1 MVAKVSGRRVGTG
14 MSIFMAAGEFA
25 RAIGPLFVIAGVAWF
40 GLEGIWRLAL
50 FGWLMSLFLY
60 FRLRRVPATPRGQNG
75 STLSAFWPQA
85 RRVFPPLTWLLMGR
99 IFMLAA
105 LTTYLPIYMSDERE
119 GTLWLAAASLTVLE
133 AAGVAGALLS
143 GTLSDRFGRKRVL
156 LLLLSVAPI
165 LLLGFIYGPAWLA
178 LPLLLLLGFTAISPQ
193 PVMLAT
199 VQDQFPDNRA
209 LGNGTFLAITFIVRA
224 LGIWAVGM
232 FADAYGLN
240 AAFTVTAF
248 LALLSIPSVFFL
260 PSKRMQS
267 Q

>member
-1 MVAKVSGRRVGTG
+1 MQPIKG
-14 MSIFMAAGEFA
+14 SI
-25 RAIGPLFVIAGVAWF
+25 
-40 GLEGIWRLAL
+40 
-50 FGWLMSLFLY
+50 
-60 FRLRRVPATPRGQNG
+60 
-75 STLSAFWPQA
+75 
-85 RRVFPPLTWLLMGR
+85 
-99 IFMLAA
+99 
-105 LTTYLPIYMSDERE
+105 
-119 GTLWLAAASLTVLE
+119 
-133 AAGVAGALLS
+133 S

-156 LLLLSVAPI
+156 FLLLSVSPI

-209 LGNGTFLAITFIVRA
+209 LGNGTFLAITFLVRA

-232 FADAYGLN
+232 FADAFGLN
-240 AAFTVTAF
+240 IAYTVTAF

-267 Q
+267 A